1 MWDVHVRDLSEV
13 LPVFSGEWARDLH
26 DIERVYLPTGD
37 FLVVEV
43 DGDLVAAGGFF
54 PEDDDTVRLVR
65 VRVLPDWRGS
75 GVVDDL
81 MAGLERSARGRGYGS
96 AFLDTNERLVARN
109 RVVESRGYEL
119 VDRKPLPEWGVDV
132 LFYEKPL

>member
-13 LPVFSGEWARDLH
+13 LPVFSERWASDLH

-37 FLVVEV
+37 FLVAEV
-43 DGDLVAAGGFF
+43 DGEIVAAGGVL
-54 PEDDDTVRLVR
+54 PEDDVTVRLVR

-81 MAGLERSARGRGYGS
+81 MAGLERFARSRDYGR

-119 VDRKPLPEWGVDV
+119 VDRKPLPEWGVDI
-132 LFYEKPL
+132 LFYEKSL